1 MIEFS
6 NSLFNDLGPI
16 DKVLGAIALWVVG
29 MFVVYYVYTYILPV
43 LRSRAR
49 LLPFLRQ
56 MTHMLMEYAFMFFLV
71 FLFIYG
77 LNTVVGVPLPGN
89 IAAELGLRDPS
100 GAARSLLDALRN
112 FRPDWPLFLTLLLT
126 VLLLVWFVRMLGDIV
141 SRRRSRS

>member
-29 MFVVYYVYTYILPV
+29 MFVVYYVYTYMLPV

-49 LLPFLRQ
+49 ILPFLKR
-56 MTHMLMEYAFMFFLV
+56 MSHMLMEYAFMFFLI

-77 LNTVVGVPLPGN
+77 LNTVVGVPLPGD

-100 GAARSLLDALRN
+100 GAARSLMDALRN
-112 FRPDWPLFLTLLLT
+112 FSPRPTILLVLLLT
-126 VLLLVWFVRMLGDIV
+126 ALLFLWFVHTVRNLV
-141 SRRRSRS
+141 ARRRSGS